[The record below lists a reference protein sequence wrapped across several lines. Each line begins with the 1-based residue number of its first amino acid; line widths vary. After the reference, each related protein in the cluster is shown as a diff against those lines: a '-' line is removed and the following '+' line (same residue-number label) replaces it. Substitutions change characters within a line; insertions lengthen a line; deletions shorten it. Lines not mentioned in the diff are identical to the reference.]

1 MISGGTVLLKV
12 ALIMLEYMGA
22 IIDEAKDF
30 GNVLVL
36 LSSFF

>member
-12 ALIMLEYMGA
+12 ALIMLEYMGT

-36 LSSFF
+36 LSAFF